1 MTGKCSFCG
10 MEKDVVAG
18 VHGNICFDCC
28 NTVIDEFDYV
38 PEEFANDNTSLKP
51 HEIKEMMDEYI
62 VGQEEAK
69 KILSVAVYNHYKR
82 VNMKGSTKINKTN
95 VLMIGP
101 TGSGKTYIMQT
112 LADILHLPFIIV
124 DANTFTEAG
133 YVGDDVSSIL
143 RRLYSQANGD
153 IDLAEKG
160 IVYVDEVDKIVA
172 KEEGHNSRDVNG
184 TGVQQALLKMMENGE
199 QSFQIDSGSGAKLEI
214 TMKTD
219 NILFVFGGAFIGLN
233 KIVEKRLHKNDST
246 MGFNRA
252 EITKDTNSYINLDE
266 LTQGDIITY
275 GFIPEFVGRVSVIT
289 QVRQLSDKELQDIL
303 TKPKNSIVKQYKTLM
318 KADGVNL
325 KFDKSAIEYIV
336 AEASKKNLGARGLR
350 GIVDKPM
357 NILMFEVPKYD
368 WLKKLTITKA
378 MLNKP
383 SEELDKLIKE
393 NEDENA
399 SLETSENIEEKKE
412 TKPAKR
418 TRKSAKNS

>member
-1 MTGKCSFCG
+1 MIGKCSFCG
-10 MEKDVVAG
+10 MEKDVIVG

-28 NTVIDEFDYV
+28 NTVLEEFDYIS
-38 PEEFANDNTSLKP
+38 EEENDNISLKP

-82 VNMKGSTKINKTN
+82 VNMKGSTKVNKTN

-112 LADILHLPFIIV
+112 LANILKLPFIIV

-133 YVGDDVSSIL
+133 YVGDDVTSIL

-153 IDLAEKG
+153 IELAEKG
-160 IVYVDEVDKIVA
+160 IVYVDEVDKIVS
-172 KEEGHNSRDVNG
+172 KEDGHNSRDVNG

-199 QSFQIDSGSGAKLEI
+199 QTFQVESGMGAKLEI
-214 TMKTD
+214 SMRTD

-233 KIVEKRLHKNDST
+233 NIVEKRLHKNDSSI
-246 MGFNRA
+246 GFNKA
-252 EITKDTNSYINLDE
+252 PITKDKNSYVNLDE
-266 LTQGDIITY
+266 LIQNDIINY
-275 GFIPEFVGRVSVIT
+275 GFIPEFVGRISVIT
-289 QVRQLSDKELQDIL
+289 QVHQLSSKELQDIL
-303 TKPKNSIVKQYKTLM
+303 TKPKNSIVKQYKSLM
-318 KADGVNL
+318 KVDGVSL

-357 NILMFEVPKYD
+357 NILMFELPKYD
-368 WLKKLTITKA
+368 WLKKITVTKA
-378 MLNKP
+378 MLDKP
-383 SEELDKLIKE
+383 NEELEKLIKE
-393 NEDENA
+393 NTD
-399 SLETSENIEEKKE
+399 SSKTSE
-412 TKPAKR
+412 
-418 TRKSAKNS
+418 KSNSIQKSSKNSKTAKS